1 MLSNTVRTP
10 NKKKKWIIIGV
21 IVLIVIVANSQYFCY
36 AR

>member
-21 IVLIVIVANSQYFCY
+21 IVLIVIVASQYFCY